1 MYNSSLL
8 VIQKLLST
16 NAYMGHQIPTSDFQG
31 YLYGF
36 KNEMAIINLEKTLIC
51 LRRACNL
58 IEVIICAKGHFLL
71 VNTNLEYNKIIQQ
84 MAKKNQ
90 SKLYQSQMDWGFF
103 N

>member
-1 MYNSSLL
+1 L

-16 NAYMGHQIPTSDFQG
+16 NGYLGHCIPTSDFQG

-36 KNEMAIINLEKTLIC
+36 RNEMAIINYFKILIC

-58 IEVIICAKGHFLL
+58 IEFIIHAKGHFLL

-90 SKLYQSQMDWGFF
+90 SKLYQS
-103 N
+103 

>member
-8 VIQKLLST
+8 VIQKLLNT
-16 NAYMGHQIPTSDFQG
+16 NAYLGHQIPTSDFQG

-36 KNEMAIINLEKTLIC
+36 RNEMAIINLEKTLIY

-58 IEVIICAKGHFLL
+58 IEFIICAKGHFLL

-84 MAKKNQ
+84 MAKKPIKAISIING
-90 SKLYQSQMDWGFF
+90 LGVF
-103 N
+103 